1 MCNDI
6 TFQLYPGRPKIT
18 NENNNGTDV
27 MPGEMSQVLQLFT
40 RATRIK
46 NLNSTF
52 FNNWNYNTYG
62 MRLFGFILLIVVILS
77 IMGLGWQ
84 TFSAG
89 VITGFDKAIDVGTPI
104 IKELTQEARDHVN
117 NPEQLTTT

>member
-1 MCNDI
+1 
-6 TFQLYPGRPKIT
+6 
-18 NENNNGTDV
+18 
-27 MPGEMSQVLQLFT
+27 MS
-40 RATRIK
+40 
-46 NLNSTF
+46 
-52 FNNWNYNTYG
+52 
-62 MRLFGFILLIVVILS
+62 
-77 IMGLGWQ
+77 LGWN

>member
-1 MCNDI
+1 MN
-6 TFQLYPGRPKIT
+6 
-18 NENNNGTDV
+18 
-27 MPGEMSQVLQLFT
+27 QVLQLFT

-52 FNNWNYNTYG
+52 FNNWNYNTYEMG
-62 MRLFGFILLIVVILS
+62 LFGFILLIVVILA